1 MIRNHPLGTYAVLFG
16 CRRRICGL
24 FCAATASTS
33 LPNPN
38 EPPRLMP
45 RHAQLPKGF
54 TLVETL
60 VALAVVAIA
69 LTAGLQA
76 TGSLTRLSERQQAQ
90 LLAQLCA
97 ENQLAKVR
105 LAKTLPGI
113 GTSNE
118 PCTQAGQALDVAID
132 VLPTPNPNFRRV
144 DVRVK
149 APVDAS
155 ALRTAEAVT
164 LLQVSTV
171 VGRF

>member
-1 MIRNHPLGTYAVLFG
+1 MT
-16 CRRRICGL
+16 RR
-24 FCAATASTS
+24 FATCTA
-33 LPNPN
+33 
-38 EPPRLMP
+38 RQ
-45 RHAQLPKGF
+45 RGF
-54 TLVETL
+54 TLIETL

-76 TGSLTRLSERQQAQ
+76 TGSLTRLSERQQNQ

-97 ENQLAKVR
+97 DNQLAKVR

-113 GTSNE
+113 GTGTE
-118 PCTQAGQALDVAID
+118 TCAQAGQVLDVAID

-149 APVDAS
+149 AMAS
-155 ALRTAEAVT
+155 ATASQTSEPIT

>member
-1 MIRNHPLGTYAVLFG
+1 MSRRTAR
-16 CRRRICGL
+16 CRAHTR
-24 FCAATASTS
+24 
-33 LPNPN
+33 
-38 EPPRLMP
+38 
-45 RHAQLPKGF
+45 GF
-54 TLVETL
+54 TLVEVL

-76 TGSLTRLSERQQAQ
+76 TGSLTRLSERQQGQ

-97 ENQLAKVR
+97 DNQLAKVR

-113 GTSNE
+113 GTSTE
-118 PCTQAGQALDVAID
+118 TCAQAGQVLDVAID

-149 APVDAS
+149 AAIATTAVQ
-155 ALRTAEAVT
+155 TAEPIT